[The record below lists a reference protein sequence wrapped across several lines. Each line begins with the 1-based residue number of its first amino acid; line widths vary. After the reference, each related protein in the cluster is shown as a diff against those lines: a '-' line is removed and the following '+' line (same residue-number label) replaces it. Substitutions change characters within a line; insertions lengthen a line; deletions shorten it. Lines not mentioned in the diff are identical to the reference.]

1 LKPAPAPRPLA
12 GVFNAAMSSR
22 TESGSP
28 PTVFPEL
35 NDLVAELV
43 ARVESILGDN
53 LVGAYASHVPTTS
66 IGSTLVGTCPLISR
80 WPKPSARTSL
90 RPDER
95 AVGAVASSG
104 ATRSRLLLG
113 IDLV

>member
-1 LKPAPAPRPLA
+1 LKPAPAP
-12 GVFNAAMSSR
+12 AASGRRFQCGDVDR

-66 IGSTLVGTCPLISR
+66 IGSTLVGTSPLISR

-90 RPDER
+90 PPDER
-95 AVGAVASSG
+95 AVGAVA
-104 ATRSRLLLG
+104 
-113 IDLV
+113 